1 MNAPNSLRCLRSRI
15 SPQEKTLTCNW
26 RKTKGGWG
34 MEERK
39 GGREGGRAGRRR
51 KADHVVGN

>member
-34 MEERK
+34 WKREK
-39 GGREGGRAGRRR
+39 EGGKEEGQEGGE
-51 KADHVVGN
+51 KQIML